1 MQLAPKKVNDAT
13 CTHVWLMLLRLIDAS
28 RIYEPK
34 GNIMESV
41 NHASLDLLWGAE
53 EIGKAIGRSTRATFD
68 MLDKGELPA
77 KKVNGRWVISRKKL
91 IDFFME
97 AA

>member
-1 MQLAPKKVNDAT
+1 
-13 CTHVWLMLLRLIDAS
+13 
-28 RIYEPK
+28 
-34 GNIMESV
+34 MESA
-41 NHASLDLLWGAE
+41 NEKGLDLIWGAE

-68 MLDKGELPA
+68 MLDKGEIPA
-77 KKVNGRWVISRKKL
+77 KKVNGRWVVSRQKL

>member
-1 MQLAPKKVNDAT
+1 
-13 CTHVWLMLLRLIDAS
+13 
-28 RIYEPK
+28 
-34 GNIMESV
+34 MESG
-41 NHASLDLLWGAE
+41 NHNALDLLWGAE

-77 KKVNGRWVISRKKL
+77 KKVNGRWVISRQKL